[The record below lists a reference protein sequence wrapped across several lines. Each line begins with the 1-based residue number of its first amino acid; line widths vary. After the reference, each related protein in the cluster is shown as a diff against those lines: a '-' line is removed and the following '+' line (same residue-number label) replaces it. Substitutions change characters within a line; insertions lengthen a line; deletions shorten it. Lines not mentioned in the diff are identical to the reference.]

1 MELKAQLLIDSRRL
15 KKVYIT
21 VPRFTHRPDRRDPY
35 HGGIS
40 DYNRY
45 LQCENAP
52 LFKVSHEQ
60 VGIHCRS
67 RFITLTLMA
76 EYE

>member
-1 MELKAQLLIDSRRL
+1 MELKAQLFERQQTPQE
-15 KKVYIT
+15 VYIT
-21 VPRFTHRPDRRDPY
+21 VPRFTHRPDRRDPC

-40 DYNRY
+40 DYNRH

-60 VGIHCRS
+60 VGIHC
-67 RFITLTLMA
+67 
-76 EYE
+76 